1 MMKHYYIQL
10 KKDETM
16 PLAQTLVTKLKMQED
31 EVKTL
36 IYQGGVW
43 DNNTKVRLKDPDMLV
58 TDAHLL
64 SIYVP
69 EFPIIE
75 YTLKPEDIIYEDEYL
90 TVIYKPK
97 GINTTPSPF
106 SDIDCIIHSVQEY
119 YDKNGIDYVVQPI
132 NRLDCPTDGL
142 LVYAKN
148 KQIEIAMH
156 KIFMDRRIRK
166 MYIARTK
173 PFPMKR
179 QTFLFHDMLEWKG
192 KEQEAISYVKFLSE
206 TNGMY
211 NFCVY
216 LMTGR
221 THQIRKHFKR
231 YLNPIIG
238 DSIYG
243 NYKRTDELQLTC
255 YYYRFNHPATGKQL
269 ELSIYDRVMDSQAET
284 SITDVSVSNV

>member
-1 MMKHYYIQL
+1 M
-10 KKDETM
+10 
-16 PLAQTLVTKLKMQED
+16 
-31 EVKTL
+31 
-36 IYQGGVW
+36 
-43 DNNTKVRLKDPDMLV
+43 
-58 TDAHLL
+58 
-64 SIYVP
+64 
-69 EFPIIE
+69 
-75 YTLKPEDIIYEDEYL
+75 
-90 TVIYKPK
+90 
-97 GINTTPSPF
+97 
-106 SDIDCIIHSVQEY
+106 QEY

-148 KQIEIAMH
+148 KQIEVAMH

-179 QTFLFHDMLEWKG
+179 QTFLFHDMLDWKG

-231 YLNPIIG
+231 YLNPIMG

-255 YYYRFNHPATGKQL
+255 YYYRFAHPATGKLL
-269 ELSIYDRVMDSQAET
+269 ELSIYDRVMGK
-284 SITDVSVSNV
+284 